1 MDLNLD
7 WTELTP
13 CIENA
18 TDFIDPKLELQQK
31 CLQLLS
37 TLFTQLV
44 SGSDQNGMSSNIT
57 ELYTEG
63 FDLETIWEQLELIN
77 EPLIKQLQRYRKTL
91 KGKSS
96 TNFLSDSVGTSLSM
110 SHDVT
115 EQNESKDEDLVYEED
130 NNEEDDQFELSYVQL
145 DVTDNE
151 GPEPSGY
158 NDIHFFNLAE
168 MNEFLKQAEE
178 EDNIEKSNF
187 VYCTI
192 EQFSLEIYY

>member
-7 WTELTP
+7 WTELTS

-18 TDFIDPKLELQQK
+18 TDFIDQKLELQQK

-44 SGSDQNGMSSNIT
+44 SGSDQNGVSSNIT

-63 FDLETIWEQLELIN
+63 FDLEDIWEQLELIN

-91 KGKSS
+91 KAKSS
-96 TNFLSDSVGTSLSM
+96 TNFLSDTVTSHSM
-110 SHDVT
+110 SHDGK
-115 EQNESKDEDLVYEED
+115 EHSSESKEEDLVNEED
-130 NNEEDDQFELSYVQL
+130 SNEEDDQFELSYVQS
-145 DVTDNE
+145 DVTDDE
-151 GPEPSGY
+151 DPESSGY
-158 NDIHFFNLAE
+158 NDNHFFNLAE

-178 EDNIEKSNF
+178 GDDIEKSNF
-187 VYCTI
+187 MYCTI
-192 EQFSLEIYY
+192 EQCSLQICF

>member
-1 MDLNLD
+1 MELNLD

-44 SGSDQNGMSSNIT
+44 SGSDQSGVSSNIT

-63 FDLETIWEQLELIN
+63 FELEDIWEQLELIN

-96 TNFLSDSVGTSLSM
+96 TNFLSDIVTSHSM
-110 SHDVT
+110 SHDVK
-115 EQNESKDEDLVYEED
+115 EQSNESTEEDLVNEED
-130 NNEEDDQFELSYVQL
+130 SNEDDDQFELSYVQS
-145 DVTDNE
+145 DVTDDE
-151 GPEPSGY
+151 APESSGY
-158 NDIHFFNLAE
+158 NDNHFFNLAE

-178 EDNIEKSNF
+178 GDNIEKSNF
-187 VYCTI
+187 MYCTI
-192 EQFSLEIYY
+192 EQYSLQICS